1 MQRSD
6 KESRTIAEK
15 GIPLTEVDWDTQA
28 LGPRV
33 DQDTQSDLGHRLKMS
48 PRLGRAIL
56 SYAPIHPR
64 CPNPP
69 L

>member
-6 KESRTIAEK
+6 KESTTIAEK

-33 DQDTQSDLGHRLKMS
+33 DQDTQSDLGHT
-48 PRLGRAIL
+48 
-56 SYAPIHPR
+56 
-64 CPNPP
+64 
-69 L
+69 